1 MPDEP
6 TQPSP
11 TVAEPAADR
20 TTPASPQSGG
30 RATVSVPSWLAAAL
44 VVLLGLAIG
53 AAGFALG
60 RVTDG
65 NHGGQH
71 GFGPP
76 VVGRAPGRGSGGGFG
91 GFGPRGSGGFG
102 GGANGGATTPT
113 TPTPPTTAA

>member
-11 TVAEPAADR
+11 TVPEPAADT
-20 TTPASPQSGG
+20 TTPAGSETGR

-53 AAGFALG
+53 VAGFALG

-65 NHGGQH
+65 GHGGH
-71 GFGPP
+71 GGFRPP
-76 VVGRAPGRGSGGGFG
+76 VFGRAPGRGSGGGFG
-91 GFGPRGSGGFG
+91 GFGPRGAGGFG
-102 GGANGGATTPT
+102 GGASGGVTTPT
-113 TPTPPTTAA
+113 TATPPSTAA